1 MASSPV
7 LTLHVLPF
15 SHPAMAAEKA
25 LRVKGLEF
33 ERVQLMPG
41 AHVEEIQKLYG
52 EQAKTVPGL
61 LVDGEPV
68 HSSSAIYAKLDEI
81 EPDPPLL
88 GDDRVR
94 EAERWG
100 DEHFQDAGRRLS
112 FGALHFRPESMGT
125 LTGVDELDPAGTDFA
140 IKYIR
145 QAWRYHGLSAELLA
159 AELAALPE
167 KFDHIDGLIA
177 DGVIGGATP
186 NAADL
191 QIGSTLRVL
200 LIIGDVRPLIE
211 GRPLERL
218 ARDHFADYPGD
229 IPAGAFPKSWVPSR
243 PTP

>member
-1 MASSPV
+1 MAPA

-41 AHVEEIQKLYG
+41 AHVEEIQRLYG
-52 EQAKTVPGL
+52 EQATTVPGL

-68 HSSSAIYAKLDEI
+68 HTSSAIYAKLDEI
-81 EPDPPLL
+81 QPDPPLL
-88 GDDRVR
+88 PDDRVR

-145 QAWRYHGLSAELLA
+145 QAWRYHGLTAELLA

-177 DGVIGGATP
+177 DGVIGSETP

-191 QIGSTLRVL
+191 QLGSTLRVL

-229 IPAGAFPKSWVPSR
+229 IPAGAFPKSWVPS
-243 PTP
+243 PG